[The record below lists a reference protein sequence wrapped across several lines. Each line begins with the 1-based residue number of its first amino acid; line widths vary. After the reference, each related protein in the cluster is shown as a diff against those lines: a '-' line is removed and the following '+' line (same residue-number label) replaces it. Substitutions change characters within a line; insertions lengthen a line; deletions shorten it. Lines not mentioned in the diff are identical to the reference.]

1 MFSYLFL
8 LFTIL
13 PLAELYLLFKIG
25 SVIGTGNTFF
35 IIFLTGIIGAFFVRN
50 QGIITLHNIQRDM
63 GQGKM
68 PTNHLMHGFLIF
80 GGGLL
85 LLTPG
90 FLTDIFGLLFILPI
104 SRHLIAKIAE
114 KMFAKGIKSGNIH
127 VKTYHYHYQQD
138 QENLPQDKL
147 DGNTI
152 EADYQVK
159 E

>member
-1 MFSYLFL
+1 MFSFLFF

-25 SVIGTGNTFF
+25 GVIGTGNTFL
-35 IIFLTGIIGAFFVRN
+35 IIFLTGILGAFFVRN
-50 QGIITLHNIQRDM
+50 QGLITLHNIQRDM
-63 GQGKM
+63 GQGKV
-68 PTNHLMHGFLIF
+68 PTKQLMHGFLIF

-90 FLTDIFGLLFILPI
+90 FLTDILGMLFILPL
-104 SRHLIAKIAE
+104 SRHLIAKLAE
-114 KMFAKGIKSGNIH
+114 NAFAKGMKSGHIH
-127 VKTYHYHYQQD
+127 VKTYHYQQHHHPENFQ
-138 QENLPQDKL
+138 QEKL

-152 EADYQVK
+152 EADFQVK